1 MLLLLMMMM
10 IAPQDYWNELR
21 NNKAVCT
28 TSVNNDIVNINTS
41 CYVFYDGQEQQQRSE
56 YVMRDERANIL
67 HQVTAHKLQYFGHI
81 VRND

>member
-1 MLLLLMMMM
+1 MNCVTTKQCVL
-10 IAPQDYWNELR
+10 
-21 NNKAVCT
+21 CT